1 MPAIDFSKM
10 DLNVSKIDREW
21 KTLQKHNSY
30 KVRYAYHQKKIWIE
44 QKQINVRKNNYI
56 NILNIY

>member
-21 KTLQKHNSY
+21 KKHY
-30 KVRYAYHQKKIWIE
+30 K
-44 QKQINVRKNNYI
+44 
-56 NILNIY
+56 NIIRIK